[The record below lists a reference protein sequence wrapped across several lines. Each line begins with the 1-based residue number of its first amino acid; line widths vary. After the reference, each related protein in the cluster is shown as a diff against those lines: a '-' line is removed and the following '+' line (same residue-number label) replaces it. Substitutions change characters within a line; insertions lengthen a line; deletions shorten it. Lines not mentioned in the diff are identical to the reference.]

1 MEVVFGTLIRS
12 TKRRPTMPDWIRQH
26 PAGWFTLVV
35 MGGGFTLYVTNRLHA
50 AGMLAWVVVMLVCIT
65 FGPAVDE
72 VVGGR

>member
-1 MEVVFGTLIRS
+1 
-12 TKRRPTMPDWIRQH
+12 MPDWIRQH

-50 AGMLAWVVVMLVCIT
+50 AGMLAWAVVMLVCIM

-72 VVGGR
+72 VVGGRWPVPSIPSLTRTSRT